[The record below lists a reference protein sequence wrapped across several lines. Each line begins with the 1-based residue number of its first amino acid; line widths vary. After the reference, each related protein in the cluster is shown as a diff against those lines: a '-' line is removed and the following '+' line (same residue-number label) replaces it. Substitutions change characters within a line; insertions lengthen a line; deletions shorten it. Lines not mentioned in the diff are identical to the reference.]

1 MIQWAFKLCK
11 IKERRILFITGRLG
25 TGGAERMTLYLIN
38 AFVEFG
44 LDVTLAVQRSGG
56 SYMSLLSPKCKVHKL
71 GGSFGLFGIGWAI
84 RFISLIV
91 LLYKI
96 RPNVIYTNLWG
107 TAFLVRQS
115 RKLYLGSVKFVYGIT
130 STLDAYSEHRRE
142 FENALKDKSVTL
154 VLQTDRIKKAVE
166 FYRKSSKNMYVIPS
180 IIDPHMLKSDLTD
193 CEKDESS
200 VNRLVHVG
208 RFVRVKRHDRLL
220 LIAQELKKRG
230 VAFQLDLIGDGP
242 LKNEIYNMS
251 IEMGL
256 NEVVT
261 LQGYQKSSFSWISSA
276 DVMLLTSDYEG
287 MPMVLVEALTV
298 GTPVV
303 STDVEFGPR
312 EIIKNAVNGF
322 VTPKDDI
329 QSFSDCVIKVLK
341 EKKKFSENARK
352 SSNRFFI
359 QNHIAK
365 YLHIMGMCS
374 DFSQVGGALAAND

>member
-1 MIQWAFKLCK
+1 MSRVREK
-11 IKERRILFITGRLG
+11 RILFVTGRLG

-38 AFVEFG
+38 AFVEIG
-44 LDVTLAVQRSGG
+44 IDVTLAVQRSGG
-56 SYMSLLSPKCKVHKL
+56 SYMSLLSSKCKVHKL
-71 GGSFGLFGIGWAI
+71 CGSFGLFGIGWAM
-84 RFISLIV
+84 RFISFIV

-115 RKLYLGSVKFVYGIT
+115 RKFYLGSVKFVYGIT

-142 FENALKDKSVTL
+142 FEDTLKDKSVTL
-154 VLQTDRIKKAVE
+154 VLQTDRIRKAVA
-166 FYRKSSKNMYVIPS
+166 FYRKSDKNMYVIPS
-180 IIDPHMLKSDLTD
+180 IIDPQMLESDLTD

-208 RFVRVKRHDRLL
+208 RFVQVKRHDRLL
-220 LIAQELKKRG
+220 QIARELKKRG
-230 VAFQLDLIGDGP
+230 VLFQLDLIGEGP
-242 LKNEIYNMS
+242 LKDEIYNMS

-261 LQGYQKSSFSWISSA
+261 LHGYQKSSFFWIANA

-312 EIIKNAVNGF
+312 EVIQNAVNGF

-329 QSFSDCVIKVLK
+329 QSFCDCVMTVLK
-341 EKKKFSENARK
+341 EKKKFSKNARK
-352 SSNRFFI
+352 SSNRFYI

-365 YLHIMGMCS
+365 YLHIMGMS
-374 DFSQVGGALAAND
+374 SHFSQVGGVLAEND

>member
-1 MIQWAFKLCK
+1 MSK
-11 IKERRILFITGRLG
+11 IKEKRILFITGRLG

-44 LDVTLAVQRSGG
+44 LDVTLVVQRSGG
-56 SYMSLLSPKCKVHKL
+56 SYMSLLSSKCRVYKL
-71 GGSFGLFGIGWAI
+71 SGSFRLFGIGWVI

-130 STLDAYSEHRRE
+130 STLDAYSEHQRE
-142 FENALKDKSVTL
+142 FENTLKDESVIL
-154 VLQTDRIKKAVE
+154 VLQTDRIRKAVA
-166 FYRKSSKNMYVIPS
+166 FYRKSDKNMYVIPS
-180 IIDPHMLKSDLTD
+180 IIDPHMLKTELTD
-193 CEKDESS
+193 CGKGEPS

-220 LIAQELKKRG
+220 LIAQELKNRG

-242 LKNEIYNMS
+242 LKDKIYSMS

-261 LQGYQKSSFSWISSA
+261 FHGYQKSSFLWIASA

-329 QSFSDCVIKVLK
+329 KSFSDCVITVLE
-341 EKKKFSENARK
+341 EKKLFSENAKK
-352 SSNRFFI
+352 SSSQFYI
-359 QNHIAK
+359 QNHITK
-365 YLHIMGMCS
+365 YLHIMGI
-374 DFSQVGGALAAND
+374 FSEFSKVGGALATND